1 MIKEITQF
9 VDEIK
14 EQSYIGN
21 IELKEGLY
29 LLLDIQKK
37 NNKVDLVN
45 FSDGKFTNDDD
56 ILIYKKNDEKSKAY
70 SKFLNY
76 QQNSIPVSHNKSFVL
91 SAFDSICSPFGI
103 GFKKDFSIDKKKETI
118 AERKVKVKKYLDEY
132 FKNAQSFVLTINHK
146 EWFFNF
152 KEFCDNQFFQFIETL
167 DEYQKAKSGT
177 LINMY
182 LKMPSIDDYKETYQ
196 KYLSERV
203 FNTDKINQKIGD
215 AIYGIS
221 DSLNTFSGKKA
232 FFRHQT
238 SPLDLNYRVTGET
251 AMKLWKFFQLQK
263 QVLPNPLPIF
273 IDKDELLNE
282 KIISIFNE
290 DRKMRYAEM
299 IKRLFENHQKD
310 LSDYYL
316 LFVQRREIVDFDF
329 VPSFRY
335 NFKEEMIISNLFGLN
350 EIPKRRIENIFE
362 FEEKIISKIFNN
374 ILVSIFR
381 NDNQQITGTEL
392 HYFTELTKEKNK
404 FIKETLRNRRGL
416 LNLILKYRKAIYDYI
431 YKSKIQAFTNPIF
444 HDILFKNVLDDIR
457 LDKFENNKHSY
468 WKPIREKLNIWF
480 SLYNYFNINNQNKEN
495 MANKIE
501 KHREM
506 IIEVATGKKNIQD
519 DDEFAFAAGQ
529 VIYYLMSKSKSAD
542 RSYSRLEP
550 FLQKSDYIEFRKA
563 LRNTFNMYKHE
574 NFSTKFKNP
583 FANVMD
589 YVPDSTNFKEII
601 PTLLAG
607 FFSECALFADKEKK
621 EIDNE
626 IENINN

>member
-1 MIKEITQF
+1 
-9 VDEIK
+9 
-14 EQSYIGN
+14 
-21 IELKEGLY
+21 
-29 LLLDIQKK
+29 
-37 NNKVDLVN
+37 
-45 FSDGKFTNDDD
+45 
-56 ILIYKKNDEKSKAY
+56 
-70 SKFLNY
+70 
-76 QQNSIPVSHNKSFVL
+76 
-91 SAFDSICSPFGI
+91 
-103 GFKKDFSIDKKKETI
+103 
-118 AERKVKVKKYLDEY
+118 
-132 FKNAQSFVLTINHK
+132 
-146 EWFFNF
+146 
-152 KEFCDNQFFQFIETL
+152 
-167 DEYQKAKSGT
+167 
-177 LINMY
+177 
-182 LKMPSIDDYKETYQ
+182 
-196 KYLSERV
+196 
-203 FNTDKINQKIGD
+203 
-215 AIYGIS
+215 
-221 DSLNTFSGKKA
+221 
-232 FFRHQT
+232 
-238 SPLDLNYRVTGET
+238 
-251 AMKLWKFFQLQK
+251 MKLWKFFQLQK